1 MDLNWCIENT
11 ELAIERLREK
21 QSQHSEWV
29 ANLDKQRKIKK
40 ELEEVYWKIR
50 EGQNKFDNFF
60 SEAISNLKNLDSLED
75 EHNKGGVKEEG
86 FLHRQSQ
93 LNTKLTDNFQ
103 KIIEFHVKIENI
115 IKNQIEPERDLNDY
129 TTIKDLTITKKLESV
144 ECNKKINK
152 INMDLKLERG
162 KSEALQKKVS
172 YTLYELDAINFELS
186 DERTIDRISKLSR
199 YLETWTTE

>member
-11 ELAIERLREK
+11 ELAIERLTEK
-21 QSQHSEWV
+21 QSQHSQWV
-29 ANLDKQRKIKK
+29 KDLDRLRKEKK

-50 EGQNKFDNFF
+50 EHSDKFDDFF
-60 SEAISNLKNLDSLED
+60 KAAITTLKNLDTLEI
-75 EHNKGGVKEEG
+75 EHNKGGVNDEG

-93 LNTKLTDNFQ
+93 LNTKLSENFEA
-103 KIIEFHVKIENI
+103 IIGFHVKIENI
-115 IKNQIEPERDLNDY
+115 IKEETELERDLN

-144 ECNKKINK
+144 ECDKKINK

-172 YTLYELDAINFELS
+172 YTLYELDAINSELS